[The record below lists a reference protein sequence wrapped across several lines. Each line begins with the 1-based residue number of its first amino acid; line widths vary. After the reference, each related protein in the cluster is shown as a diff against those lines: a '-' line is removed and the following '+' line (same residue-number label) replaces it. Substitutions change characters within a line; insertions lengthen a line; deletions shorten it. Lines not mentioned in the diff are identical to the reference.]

1 MWLLLSFFLS
11 SLFPSLSP
19 FFRPVQVAEMMLDN
33 MANVTPVMDLLI
45 TLQVAK
51 DARQGAVPPAG
62 TKRSR
67 RHFVTLRTLMGGG
80 ATTLPYRGFAVPP
93 SVPLLGSVSSYSLTV
108 RRCTY
113 TDTHVGSWCAKS
125 KAVPGVRAAS
135 FGMSSVVSK
144 VVNSCSNSS
153 SIGEAGAISDA
164 FIIAAF

>member
-93 SVPLLGSVSSYSLTV
+93 SVPLLGSVSSYSLTYADV
-108 RRCTY
+108 RNSDMT
-113 TDTHVGSWCAKS
+113 SQ
-125 KAVPGVRAAS
+125 AS
-135 FGMSSVVSK
+135 PCIPTRPSSATLWY
-144 VVNSCSNSS
+144 
-153 SIGEAGAISDA
+153 GRT
-164 FIIAAF
+164 